1 MFNKLIEYVSVP
13 EADPEKI
20 KILDKVTEQ
29 ISALP
34 SETKGID
41 VADFVQM
48 IFRFLKL
55 KIILK
60 QCMKQV
66 LCLPETVKC
75 LMP

>member
-48 IFRFLKL
+48 IFRFLQL
-55 KIILK
+55 
-60 QCMKQV
+60 
-66 LCLPETVKC
+66 
-75 LMP
+75 